1 MNGFAGKFGF
11 VLLGEGGREG
21 GSGEGE
27 MPRITKG
34 IRTLKMFCS
43 NHWLGGF
50 WFLHFLSVCWEAE
63 DFWWFCVYS
72 QSPTLF
78 PPGTFLLGDVEGG
91 ITVNTELKSY
101 CSGAIMLR
109 ALSGNCH

>member
-43 NHWLGGF
+43 NHWLGGSF
-50 WFLHFLSVCWEAE
+50 GFYIFSLCVGKQRILGGSVFIPKAPHYSLLELSSWE
-63 DFWWFCVYS
+63 
-72 QSPTLF
+72 
-78 PPGTFLLGDVEGG
+78 
-91 ITVNTELKSY
+91 
-101 CSGAIMLR
+101 M
-109 ALSGNCH
+109 